1 MKVSLNVEDIIVLQ
15 LLMQRTG
22 KSKKKKSDWKN
33 VKRKG
38 SENRSSV

>member
-22 KSKKKKSDWKN
+22 KRKEKKAIGKT
-33 VKRKG
+33 
-38 SENRSSV
+38 